1 MNQYGQINPIN
12 PMNPYMG
19 MNNQRSQFIPQQQQN
34 GITWVQGI
42 EGAKAFQIAPSSNT
56 VMLDSEN
63 DGIFYIKVSDN
74 VGMCTLRIFKFT
86 EITEQQPAKLNPD
99 EYVKKSELE
108 EILNKMLGGK
118 SNEQSVQ
125 STKPAKSKITE

>member
-1 MNQYGQINPIN
+1 MNQFQMNPIN
-12 PMNPYMG
+12 PYL
-19 MNNQRSQFIPQQQQN
+19 NNQRSQFIPQPQN

-42 EGAKAFQIAPSSNT
+42 EGAKAYQIAPSSNT

-63 DGIFYIKVSDN
+63 DGIFYIKVADN

-86 EITEQQPAKLNPD
+86 EITNEQPAKINPD

-108 EILNKMLGGK
+108 AILNSMLGGK
-118 SNEQSVQ
+118 SNEQSIPA
-125 STKPAKSKITE
+125 TKPAKSKITE